1 MDFRK
6 LLKEKDFIIFD
17 GGMGTMLQGKKIEI
31 PPVPEELNITRP
43 DIVTAIH
50 KAYADAGADI
60 IYANTFGINRRKIK
74 GCKYTVQ
81 ELTEAAVK
89 NAREAVK
96 GSSALV
102 ALDLSPVGE
111 LLEPTGT
118 LSFEEAYDIFA
129 EVIDAAEGCDL
140 IVLETMTDL
149 YEVRAAVLAAREHSD
164 LPIVCTMTFEEN
176 LRTFTGC
183 SVSAMALS
191 LDALGVDAVGV
202 NCSLGPEELYPVVKE
217 IGRWTDLPVVFKPN
231 AGLPDPMTNLF
242 DLGRSPLL
250 FRLPGRQIL
259 G

>member
-1 MDFRK
+1 
-6 LLKEKDFIIFD
+6 
-17 GGMGTMLQGKKIEI
+17 
-31 PPVPEELNITRP
+31 
-43 DIVTAIH
+43 
-50 KAYADAGADI
+50 
-60 IYANTFGINRRKIK
+60 
-74 GCKYTVQ
+74 
-81 ELTEAAVK
+81 
-89 NAREAVK
+89 VK

-102 ALDLSPVGE
+102 ALDLTPVGE

-242 DLGRSPLL
+242 DLGAEPFAVQTARAADFGVRCFGGCCGTTDEFIRLYGPLVVGKK
-250 FRLPGRQIL
+250 PHVPAAPSTTM
-259 G
+259 